1 VATGLLGGV
10 ALIGLYLGIVRI
22 GSASWPHTVELLL
35 TDWYF
40 VAAVAT
46 GFGVQVGLFTHLR
59 QILRQNGRM
68 RSATAVAAGGTATS
82 TTSMVACCLHHLTE
96 VLPVIGLSGAAVFFT
111 AYKVPVILFGLA
123 TNGLGIWMMW
133 RAIRH
138 ARPRAG
144 AAVASGR
151 ERAGAPGA
159 KTAAAKATPLAPL
172 HDVQE
177 GTTAMPAIA
186 GGSGSV
192 PEMLTEIAL
201 PVVGMSCASCVA
213 TVEAAVKSVR
223 GVHTASVNLTA
234 SKAFITYDPSVTGPA
249 ELERAIRDVGYEIG
263 RETLRLQVTGM
274 SCASCV
280 ASIEGAVGNL
290 PGVASV
296 AVNLSGGTAT
306 VEYDAGTVT
315 PAQIKQTIRDL
326 GYEASEPPD
335 GAPAVDREREAR
347 QREIVRQGR
356 WMLVAWPM
364 ALVVMLGTFQDV
376 WILPRYVPKFL
387 GNPLLLFGL
396 TTPIVF
402 GPGWQ
407 FFVNSFRGLRHG
419 VADMNLLYATGIG
432 AAYLIA
438 VINTFWPEAGFGG
451 PEAVFYEAAALLT
464 AFIILGRYL
473 EALTRG
479 RASEAI
485 RKLMSLQPKIARV
498 IRGDQEVEIPADE
511 VEVDDLVIVRPG
523 ERIPVDGVVLDGY
536 SAVDQSVLTG
546 ESMPV
551 EKRVGDEVIGG
562 TMNKTGAL
570 RFRATRVGRETA
582 LAQIIRLVE
591 DAQASKAPI
600 QKLADLVAGKFIF
613 WVHVLS
619 LAAFL
624 FWFFVGYGLFFS
636 PETRLMLT
644 PYTLAG
650 VGVFGFALLVSVAV
664 LVISCPCAV
673 GMATPSAMMAGTG
686 KAAEYGILFKGADA
700 VEAASTLSA
709 IIFDKT
715 GTLTRGEPAITDI
728 MTVAGSSEAG
738 VSDVEAL
745 RLAAIAEV
753 NSEHPLGE
761 AIVRGAR
768 DRGIV
773 VDAPESFEAIPGH
786 GVTARAA
793 GRNVLLG
800 NRKLMADR
808 QIPID
813 VLLTEAER
821 LEGEGKTVMFLAV
834 DGRPA
839 GLVAVADTLKPH
851 SIEAIRLLHD
861 LGLEV
866 AMLTGDNRR
875 TAEAI
880 ARQLGIDRVL
890 AEVLPQDKAAEV
902 RALQAAGHRVAM
914 VGDGINDAPALAQ
927 ADVGMAIGSGTDIA
941 KETGH
946 VVLVKDD
953 LRDVVTAIEVAR
965 ATMRKVKQ
973 NLFWAFVYNALT
985 IPVAAGLLYPWTRQ
999 IVSPELAAFLMAIS
1013 SLTVTLNTTPLR
1025 RFVPSLRRRPEPEV
1039 AGAALAP
1046 LAGGQS

>member
-1 VATGLLGGV
+1 MSNVRRPVAVGLLGGA
-10 ALIGLYLGIVRI
+10 ALVGFYLAVVRI
-22 GSASWPHTVELLL
+22 GSASWAHTIELLAG
-35 TDWYF
+35 DWYF

-46 GFGVQVGLFTHLR
+46 GFSIQIGLFTHLR
-59 QILRQNGRM
+59 GMLRANGGA
-68 RSATAVAAGGTATS
+68 RSATAMAAGGTATS
-82 TTSMVACCLHHLTE
+82 TTSMVACCLHHLAD

-111 AYKVPVILFGLA
+111 DYKVPVILFGLA
-123 TNGLGIWMMW
+123 TNALGIGMMV
-133 RAIRH
+133 RTIRQH
-138 ARPRAG
+138 LRMAG
-144 AAVASGR
+144 R
-151 ERAGAPGA
+151 RME
-159 KTAAAKATPLAPL
+159 
-172 HDVQE
+172 
-177 GTTAMPAIA
+177 PALSIQ
-186 GGSGSV
+186 GGSDSPSGI
-192 PEMLTEIAL
+192 IA
-201 PVVGMSCASCVA
+201 
-213 TVEAAVKSVR
+213 
-223 GVHTASVNLTA
+223 
-234 SKAFITYDPSVTGPA
+234 D
-249 ELERAIRDVGYEIG
+249 IG
-263 RETLRLQVTGM
+263 KETLQLQITGM

-280 ASIEGAVGNL
+280 DSIEGAVRNL
-290 PGVASV
+290 PGVVSV
-296 AVNLSGGTAT
+296 AVSLNVGTAA
-306 VEYDAGTVT
+306 VEYYPGNVS
-315 PAQIKQTIRDL
+315 PAQIRRTIRDL
-326 GYEASEPPD
+326 GYDAGERLE
-335 GAPAVDREREAR
+335 GAAALDREREAR

-356 WMLVAWPM
+356 WMLVAWPL

-376 WILPRYVPKFL
+376 WILPRFVPKFL
-387 GNPLLLFGL
+387 GQPLLLFAL
-396 TTPIVF
+396 TTPIVL

-407 FFVNSFRGLRHG
+407 FFVNSYRGLRHG

-438 VINTFWPEAGFGG
+438 VINTFWPDAGFGG
-451 PEAVFYEAAALLT
+451 PEAIFYEAAALLT

-498 IRGDQEVEIPADE
+498 IRGEVEAEMPADE
-511 VEVDDLVIVRPG
+511 VEVGDVVVVRPG
-523 ERIPVDGVVLDGY
+523 EQIPVDGLVLEGY
-536 SAVDQSVLTG
+536 SAVDQSMLTG

-551 EKRVGDEVIGG
+551 EKRAGDEVIGG
-562 TMNKTGAL
+562 TMNKTGAF

-582 LAQIIRLVE
+582 LAQIITLVE
-591 DAQASKAPI
+591 SAQASKAPI
-600 QKLADLVAGKFIF
+600 QKLADLVAGRFIF

-619 LAAFL
+619 LAVFL

-686 KAAEYGILFKGADA
+686 KAAEHGILFKGADA
-700 VEAASTLSA
+700 VEAASKLTT

-715 GTLTRGEPAITDI
+715 GTLTRGEPAVTDVI
-728 MTVAGSSEAG
+728 PSSGAGA
-738 VSDVEAL
+738 VETL
-745 RLAAIAEV
+745 RLAAAAEV

-768 DRGIV
+768 ERGV
-773 VDAPESFEAIPGH
+773 QVESPDAFEAIPGH
-786 GVTARAA
+786 GVIARAA
-793 GRNVLLG
+793 GRQLLLG
-800 NRKLMADR
+800 NRKLMADCGV
-808 QIPID
+808 PI
-813 VLLTEAER
+813 EALAAEAVR
-821 LEGEGKTVMFLAV
+821 LEQDGKTVMFLAA
-834 DGRPA
+834 DGTPA
-839 GLVAVADTLKPH
+839 GLIAVADTLKPH
-851 SIEAIRLLHD
+851 SLEAIRLLHT

-866 AMLTGDNRR
+866 TMLTGDNQR

-890 AEVLPQDKAAEV
+890 AEVLPQDKATEV
-902 RALQAAGHRVAM
+902 RALQAAGRRVAM

-953 LRDVVTAIEVAR
+953 LRDVVTTIEVAR

-973 NLFWAFVYNALT
+973 NLFWAFVYNTAT

-999 IVSPELAAFLMAIS
+999 VVSPELAAFLMAIS
-1013 SLTVTLNTTPLR
+1013 SLTVTLNTTLLK
-1025 RFVPSLRRRPEPEV
+1025 RFVPTLRQQATATP
-1039 AGAALAP
+1039 GSAALAP
-1046 LAGGQS
+1046 VAGGQS